1 MQTRCILG
9 PCGIH
14 APTRRGLQLASAHH
28 LGSPVFLYQTACCRL
43 HTAPSLQWRSSGQRS
58 RLIVNSKLS
67 LYTRLTGNDEDE
79 ARDDFKEESRKYRR
93 TVFTFSR
100 WASHRSTSRYYRHIL
115 GLFTSRIV
123 FGLASPLLVITVIS
137 FMVAS
142 YESLREAGILPGS
155 LPGVTFSVTGE
166 LFNLSSFA
174 LSLLLVFRTNASYDR
189 WLEARLIW
197 GGIINRSRDLVRQGL
212 TWFKPEEAELLELL
226 RRWTVAF
233 SRSAMCHLRED
244 ADLETHLQNVLKP
257 EELELLL
264 RAEHRPN
271 CVLHMLGEIVRQAS
285 CLTLR
290 FTAWMRLW
298 AIVPGCAILAFLLL
312 GIEEIGVSIEE
323 PMSILPLENFC
334 ARAEENIS
342 ELIFQSTDVK
352 AMAANWSPGRAS
364 DSQDPNSDSNGN
376 GRSSPSYLANNQ
388 KSKEVITSIGKR
400 NSIRGWPPSG
410 PLSQ

>member
-1 MQTRCILG
+1 MQ
-9 PCGIH
+9 
-14 APTRRGLQLASAHH
+14 
-28 LGSPVFLYQTACCRL
+28 
-43 HTAPSLQWRSSGQRS
+43 
-58 RLIVNSKLS
+58 
-67 LYTRLTGNDEDE
+67 TRLTGNDEDE

-271 CVLHMLGEIVRQAS
+271 CVLHMLGEIVRQAKLPDS
-285 CLTLR
+285 EIHRMDETVTFFSDSVGGCERLLTTPIPLSYTRHTSR
-290 FTAWMRLW
+290 FLVLWLSFLPFTLWEGCRW